1 LVELWQTN
9 QKFFVLINCQGL
21 GYEIQIL
28 ESFFLKLKTNQIS
41 NKKITLWLKHIKK
54 EDSDLLFGFTSKEQ
68 KNFFI
73 EILSIR
79 GVGSQ
84 IGMGILNKFS
94 ISEVINAIK
103 TQNKKLIC
111 SVPGIGQK
119 MSDRLILELKNKFK
133 SELQFEEEKAKD
145 EFEIKDPEINKMM
158 QDLKLTL
165 QSLNYKNKEINTIMP
180 IIKESTLLAK
190 KEKNLSFENLLKI
203 AKNNL
208 DKDSSNIGRW
218 RSIINKLKIN
228 FMSLDT
234 AEKQKLIETHQVHST
249 DTGSVE
255 VQVAMLS
262 KRISKLSDHL
272 QGNIHD
278 FASRQGLLKMIG
290 KRKRLLSYIK
300 DKNVQRY
307 QELVKK
313 IGIRGWSQL
322 MKKKQSKKKTQN

>member
-1 LVELWQTN
+1 MISWINGELVELWQTN

-94 ISEVINAIK
+94 IVEVINAIK

-133 SELQFEEEKAKD
+133 SEIQFEEKAKD
-145 EFEIKDPEINKMM
+145 KFEIKDPEINKMIE
-158 QDLKLTL
+158 DLQLTL
-165 QSLNYKNKEINTIMP
+165 QSLNYKNKEIKTILP
-180 IIKESTLLAK
+180 IIINEVDLFSK
-190 KEKNLSFENLLKI
+190 KENNLSFEILLKL
-203 AKNNL
+203 AMNYL
-208 DKDSSNIGRW
+208 DKESSNI
-218 RSIINKLKIN
+218 
-228 FMSLDT
+228 
-234 AEKQKLIETHQVHST
+234 
-249 DTGSVE
+249 
-255 VQVAMLS
+255 
-262 KRISKLSDHL
+262 
-272 QGNIHD
+272 
-278 FASRQGLLKMIG
+278 AS
-290 KRKRLLSYIK
+290 
-300 DKNVQRY
+300 
-307 QELVKK
+307 
-313 IGIRGWSQL
+313 
-322 MKKKQSKKKTQN
+322 

>member
-1 LVELWQTN
+1 MISWINGELVELWQTN
-9 QKFFVLINCQGL
+9 QKFFVLVNCQGL

-94 ISEVINAIK
+94 IGEVINAIK

-133 SELQFEEEKAKD
+133 SEIQFEEQKAKD
-145 EFEIKDPEINKMM
+145 EFEIKDPEINKMIE
-158 QDLKLTL
+158 DLQLTL
-165 QSLNYKNKEINTIMP
+165 QSLNYKNKEIKTILP
-180 IIKESTLLAK
+180 IIINEVDLPAK
-190 KEKNLSFENLLKI
+190 KENNLLFENLLKL
-203 AKNNL
+203 AMNYL
-208 DKDSSNIGRW
+208 DKESSNI
-218 RSIINKLKIN
+218 
-228 FMSLDT
+228 
-234 AEKQKLIETHQVHST
+234 
-249 DTGSVE
+249 
-255 VQVAMLS
+255 
-262 KRISKLSDHL
+262 
-272 QGNIHD
+272 
-278 FASRQGLLKMIG
+278 AS
-290 KRKRLLSYIK
+290 
-300 DKNVQRY
+300 
-307 QELVKK
+307 
-313 IGIRGWSQL
+313 
-322 MKKKQSKKKTQN
+322 

>member
-1 LVELWQTN
+1 MISWISGELIDIWQTN

-94 ISEVINAIK
+94 IGEVINAIK

-133 SELQFEEEKAKD
+133 SEIQFEEEKAKD
-145 EFEIKDPEINKMM
+145 EFEIKDPEINKMIE
-158 QDLKLTL
+158 DLQLTL
-165 QSLNYKNKEINTIMP
+165 QSLNYKNKEIKTILP
-180 IIKESTLLAK
+180 IIINEVDFPAK
-190 KEKNLSFENLLKI
+190 KENNLSFENLLKL
-203 AKNNL
+203 AMNYL
-208 DKDSSNIGRW
+208 DKESSNI
-218 RSIINKLKIN
+218 
-228 FMSLDT
+228 
-234 AEKQKLIETHQVHST
+234 
-249 DTGSVE
+249 
-255 VQVAMLS
+255 
-262 KRISKLSDHL
+262 
-272 QGNIHD
+272 
-278 FASRQGLLKMIG
+278 AS
-290 KRKRLLSYIK
+290 
-300 DKNVQRY
+300 
-307 QELVKK
+307 
-313 IGIRGWSQL
+313 
-322 MKKKQSKKKTQN
+322 

>member
-1 LVELWQTN
+1 LISWINGDLVDLWQTN

-41 NKKITLWLKHIKK
+41 NKKISLWLKHIKK

-94 ISEVINAIK
+94 IGEVINAIK

-133 SELQFEEEKAKD
+133 SEIQFEEEKAKD
-145 EFEIKDPEINKMM
+145 EFEIKDPEINKMID
-158 QDLKLTL
+158 DLQLTL
-165 QSLNYKNKEINTIMP
+165 QSLNYKNKEIKTILP
-180 IIKESTLLAK
+180 IIINEVDFLEK
-190 KEKNLSFENLLKI
+190 KENNLSFENLLKL
-203 AKNNL
+203 AMNYL
-208 DKDSSNIGRW
+208 DKESSNI
-218 RSIINKLKIN
+218 
-228 FMSLDT
+228 
-234 AEKQKLIETHQVHST
+234 
-249 DTGSVE
+249 
-255 VQVAMLS
+255 
-262 KRISKLSDHL
+262 
-272 QGNIHD
+272 
-278 FASRQGLLKMIG
+278 AS
-290 KRKRLLSYIK
+290 
-300 DKNVQRY
+300 
-307 QELVKK
+307 
-313 IGIRGWSQL
+313 
-322 MKKKQSKKKTQN
+322 